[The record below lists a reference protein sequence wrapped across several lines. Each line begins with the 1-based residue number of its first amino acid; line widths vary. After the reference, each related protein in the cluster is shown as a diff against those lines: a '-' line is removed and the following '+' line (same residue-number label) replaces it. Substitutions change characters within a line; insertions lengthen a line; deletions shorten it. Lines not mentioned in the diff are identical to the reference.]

1 MEEDQPKLAKGR
13 KVAILV
19 AAGVAIDE
27 VEAMQNALKAQNM
40 MSEIVGRMSARSRGM
55 GASPKP

>member
-1 MEEDQPKLAKGR
+1 
-13 KVAILV
+13 V

-27 VEAMQNALKAQNM
+27 VVAMQNALKAQNV
-40 MSEIVGRMSARSRGM
+40 MSEIVGPHVGEIEGD